1 MAMGSIRSSVA
12 VVAIVT
18 TALIA
23 WGVSGPSLDA
33 KGQERSVTPATRSS
47 IVALAKLLPATGLIE
62 VGIRPG
68 IRVVEL
74 KVKEGDDVSA
84 GDLLAILEGHDAA
97 RIQLDL
103 VLSKKERAD
112 HDRAARLAAA
122 SKAAESSRRRYNE
135 AKKLY
140 DQFGATL
147 KGKDRYD
154 AELALYQVEMQAIRT
169 QLDLE
174 LAQGPK
180 SKDLDGTIGQA
191 EVDLAASSLRAT
203 EIHAPSA
210 GRILRTVAEP
220 GEISSGVLLVMGN
233 LSSMVAKAEVYQAD
247 IPRIQPGDPAEVVIL
262 GTRVAGRVTR
272 VGAIVGQNQLVNLDP
287 RAPRDLRIVE
297 VTILLERTGPASQF
311 VEMEVDSEIHPAIS
325 SGSSR

>member
-1 MAMGSIRSSVA
+1 MEMGSIRSTAA
-12 VVAIVT
+12 VVTIVT

-23 WGVSGPSLDA
+23 WGGAGPSPDVS
-33 KGQERSVTPATRSS
+33 GQERSIASAPRSS
-47 IVALAKLLPATGLIE
+47 IVALARLQPASGVIE
-62 VGIRPG
+62 VGVRPG
-68 IRVVEL
+68 MRVDEL

-103 VLSKKERAD
+103 ARSKKERAD

-122 SKAAESSRRRYNE
+122 RKSSESSRRRYDE
-135 AKKLY
+135 SKKLY
-140 DQFGATL
+140 DQFGVTL

-169 QLDLE
+169 QLDFE
-174 LAQGPK
+174 LAQGPI
-180 SKDLDGTIGQA
+180 SKDLDGAMGQA
-191 EVDLAASSLRAT
+191 EVDLAASALRAT

-210 GRILRTVAEP
+210 GRILRNITEP
-220 GEISSGVLLVMGN
+220 GEISTGVLLVMGDI
-233 LSSMVAKAEVYQAD
+233 SSMVAKAEVYQSD
-247 IPRIQPGDPAEVVIL
+247 VPRIKVGDPAEIDII
-262 GTRVAGRVTR
+262 GTRVSGRVAR
-272 VGAIVGQNQLVNLDP
+272 VGAIVGKNQLVSLDP

-297 VTILLERTGPASQF
+297 VTILLERTEPASRF
-311 VEMEVDSEIHPAIS
+311 VEMEVDAEIRPSNA